1 MCAFYVVRKHTVV
14 RHNKW
19 SDGAI
24 REGFVDGV
32 RSSKARD
39 TLIALSDSPVAF
51 VYELIKHCSTA
62 AGASS
67 PPHPYSTMMT
77 LNGYCRAFTAPLIR

>member
-1 MCAFYVVRKHTVV
+1 MCAFYVVRKHTAV

-62 AGASS
+62 
-67 PPHPYSTMMT
+67 PHPYSTMMT

>member
-1 MCAFYVVRKHTVV
+1 MWTFYVVRKHTAV

-24 REGFVDGV
+24 RDGFVDGE
-32 RSSKARD
+32 RSSKDRD
-39 TLIALSDSPVAF
+39 PLIALSDPPLAF
-51 VYELIKHCSTA
+51 VYELIKHCSAA

-67 PPHPYSTMMT
+67 TSVPVLPP
-77 LNGYCRAFTAPLIR
+77 